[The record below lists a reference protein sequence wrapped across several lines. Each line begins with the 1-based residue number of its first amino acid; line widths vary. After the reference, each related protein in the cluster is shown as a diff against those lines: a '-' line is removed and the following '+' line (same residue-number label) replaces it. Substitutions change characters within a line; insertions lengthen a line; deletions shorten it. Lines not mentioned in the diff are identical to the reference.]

1 LISTI
6 KRVHAGE
13 LLFDPGPL
21 VQLLVDAPI
30 PVPSVP
36 RRTAKLAE
44 RELQVLSAI
53 ATGMS
58 SAEAA
63 DELGIS
69 LSTLRTHLKNIITKL
84 EARSKLD
91 AVLIAIR
98 EGRIRL
104 D

>member
-1 LISTI
+1 M
-6 KRVHAGE
+6 
-13 LLFDPGPL
+13 
-21 VQLLVDAPI
+21 
-30 PVPSVP
+30 
-36 RRTAKLAE
+36 
-44 RELQVLSAI
+44 QVLSAI

-63 DELGIS
+63 NDLGIS